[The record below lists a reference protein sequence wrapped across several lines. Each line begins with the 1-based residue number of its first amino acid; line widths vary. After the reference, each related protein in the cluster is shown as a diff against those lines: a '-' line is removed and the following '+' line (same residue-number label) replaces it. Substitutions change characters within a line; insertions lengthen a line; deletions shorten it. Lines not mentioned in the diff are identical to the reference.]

1 MNINLPKQIKKR
13 DGRIVDFNIERISA
27 AIFKAMEASGQ
38 PNRKMA
44 KELAENVVQKLI
56 KKHEPGRR
64 KGRKTVKFIPT
75 IEEIQDLVEET
86 LIERG
91 YAKVAKT
98 YILYRQ
104 KRAEI
109 REEKQKVLDREQIDE
124 VDKRFDLN
132 ALRVLR
138 SRYLR
143 KDEQGKVI
151 ESPRQ
156 LFERVALH
164 AALPEILY
172 DSRVIENKSKFSA
185 QFPLAGE
192 KSGEKMTDEEALALE
207 GILNIGKYRL
217 NRFHVKGL
225 YYLFNR
231 FQKEKKIKIRW
242 EKLLKMFR
250 KNEFAKYEKTV
261 DDFCNLMVS
270 RRFMPNTPALANF
283 GSYLGMGSACFVLD
297 IDDSIES
304 IMDTLKNASIIFKSG
319 GGLGYNFSKLRPEG
333 DFIKTTGG
341 VSSGPIS
348 FMRLFDTMTEVVK
361 QGGIRRGANM
371 GIMNSNHPD
380 IEKFIIAKKGNKALK
395 NFNISVLI
403 TPNFWERYKKN
414 QSYPLINP
422 RTGKVSRYVGARF
435 LMKQI
440 VYSAWESAE
449 PGVLFEDRINEYNPF
464 FKSLGPIVTTNPCG
478 ELLLYPNESCNL
490 GSINVW
496 SFAKT
501 DSRERKFID
510 WKEMANAVRL
520 GVRFLDNVIDIN
532 ALPLKAIE
540 EMTLNTRKIGL
551 GIMGLGDLF
560 YDLKIQFN
568 SEKGRDLM
576 EKIMEFI
583 NYHSKIESIKL
594 AEERGAFPY
603 YEKSFY
609 KEGKLPFRGF
619 SEKKS
624 WHFDWSKINRD
635 IRKKGIRNSYTTVIA
650 PTGSISMIS
659 GCSSGIEPV
668 YSLVFQKNVAV
679 GSFYFINPAFEK
691 AMLREG
697 LFDDALIKDIADKK
711 GSVQEI
717 PYIPKNFKKV
727 FVTSHDI
734 APEDHIK
741 TLAAFQKWVDA
752 SISKTNNFPAN
763 ATVEDMEKSYLLA
776 YESGCKGVTVFRDTS
791 IEDQVLVSGQ
801 IQLPI
806 GARQKE
812 EDGPPRL
819 GEAGLVRM
827 KDEKAEGMAIYRD
840 PSVPARNGSAENQ
853 PVQDPNE
860 PVNGNGDTKPK
871 KCPNCNA
878 GLSYQEG
885 CVFCPL
891 CGWGLC
897 V

>member
-1 MNINLPKQIKKR
+1 MNINFPKQIKKR
-13 DGRIVDFNIERISA
+13 DGRIVDFDIERISV

-38 PNRKMA
+38 PNRKLS
-44 KELAENVVQKLI
+44 KELAETVVQKLI
-56 KKHEPGRR
+56 KKHKPIRR
-64 KGRKTVKFIPT
+64 SGFVRFIPT
-75 IEEIQDLVEET
+75 IEEIQDLVEES
-86 LIERG
+86 LIEKG
-91 YAKVAKT
+91 YAKVVKT

-104 KRAEI
+104 KRTEI
-109 REEKQKVLDREQIDE
+109 REEKQKILDKEQIDE
-124 VDKRFDLN
+124 VDKLFDVN

-151 ESPRQ
+151 ESPKQ

-164 AALPEILY
+164 AVLPEIFY
-172 DSRVIENKSKFSA
+172 DSQVVENKSRFSA
-185 QFPLAGE
+185 QSSSADE
-192 KSGEKMTDEEALALE
+192 KNGKTDMEAASLE
-207 GILNIGKYRL
+207 GNLRIGKYKL
-217 NRFHVKGL
+217 NRFHIKGL
-225 YYLFNR
+225 HYLFHR

-242 EKLLKMFR
+242 QKFVEMLKN
-250 KNEFAKYEKTV
+250 NEFAKHEKTV
-261 DDFCNLMVS
+261 DDFYNLMVS

-297 IDDSIES
+297 IEDSIES

-341 VSSGPIS
+341 ASSGPIS

-371 GIMNSNHPD
+371 GIINSNHPD
-380 IEKFIIAKKGNKALK
+380 IEKFIVAKKGNRALK
-395 NFNISVLI
+395 NFNISVLV
-403 TPNFWERYKKN
+403 TPDFWERYKKN
-414 QSYPLINP
+414 QPYPLVNP

-464 FKSLGPIVTTNPCG
+464 FKSLGPIRTTNPCG

-496 SFAKT
+496 SFVKT
-501 DSRERKFID
+501 DSRERKSID
-510 WKEMANAVRL
+510 WSGMASVVRL

-551 GIMGLGDLF
+551 GVMGLGDLF

-568 SEKGRDLM
+568 SEKGRNLM

-583 NYHSKIESIKL
+583 NYHSKLESIKL

-624 WHFDWSKINRD
+624 WHFDWSKISRD
-635 IRKKGIRNSYTTVIA
+635 IKKKGIRNSYTTVIA
-650 PTGSISMIS
+650 PTGSISMIA

-668 YSLVFQKNVAV
+668 YSLVFQKNVSV

-691 AMLREG
+691 SMLREG

-717 PYIPKNFKKV
+717 PYIPKNFKKI
-727 FVTSHDI
+727 FVTSYDI

-763 ATVEDMEKSYLLA
+763 ATVEDMEKSYILA

-812 EDGPPRL
+812 EDG
-819 GEAGLVRM
+819 LVRM
-827 KDEKAEGMAIYRD
+827 KDEKAEGMTIYRD
-840 PSVPARNGSAENQ
+840 PSALAKNGSSENQ
-853 PVQDPNE
+853 PAQDPNE
-860 PVNGNGDTKPK
+860 PVNGDTKPK
-871 KCPNCNA
+871 KCPNCSA
-878 GLSYQEG
+878 ELSYQEG